1 MNRQIRT
8 QTAAILIRA
17 YNHEEK
23 RKVQRGGLCN
33 KCLAK
38 GNIAKDCP
46 KVNFKC
52 QHSGC
57 GGGHHT
63 LMHRNSVR
71 TERGTSNESNARDT
85 RKGNQL
91 ECWIERCEPP
101 KAVTTKWSSCWISY
115 GAGIGNGVAVA
126 VTGVGETRVCLG
138 IIPVKVRG
146 KGSGKVIETYAL
158 LTMALK

>member
-8 QTAAILIRA
+8 QTAAILIGA

-57 GGGHHT
+57 GGSHHT
-63 LMHRNSVR
+63 LMHRNPVR

-85 RKGNQL
+85 RKRNQN
-91 ECWIERCEPP
+91 
-101 KAVTTKWSSCWISY
+101 
-115 GAGIGNGVAVA
+115 AGSRDVNPQKQLQPSEVPVGSR
-126 VTGVGETRVCLG
+126 TGQVMVME
-138 IIPVKVRG
+138 
-146 KGSGKVIETYAL
+146 
-158 LTMALK
+158 